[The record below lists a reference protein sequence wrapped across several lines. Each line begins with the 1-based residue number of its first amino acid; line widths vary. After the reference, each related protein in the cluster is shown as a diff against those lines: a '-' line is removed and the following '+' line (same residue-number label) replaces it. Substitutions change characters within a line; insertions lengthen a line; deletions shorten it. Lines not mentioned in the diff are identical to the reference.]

1 MHKSDY
7 FGVASWTRTAD
18 PLFPMLT
25 KYYAVIGVKWK
36 EPCPS
41 YFREVC
47 GIGLHCMLVL
57 LTIAQ
62 GNALSH
68 VYENSRYGQDKRF
81 IHPLNITKVLIVNT

>member
-1 MHKSDY
+1 
-7 FGVASWTRTAD
+7 
-18 PLFPMLT
+18 MLT
-25 KYYAVIGVKWK
+25 KYYALIGVEWK

-68 VYENSRYGQDKRF
+68 VYENSRYGQDK
-81 IHPLNITKVLIVNT
+81 